1 MGQTPP
7 LAPPSSL
14 AIDWDDV
21 ARRGQEYYE
30 RHLRAQL
37 EPAHH
42 GMFVAIDVR
51 SGDYFLGATD
61 QEALTLATQ
70 RRPGEALYLARVGY
84 SVAVRLRRT
93 G

>member
-1 MGQTPP
+1 MRQTPP
-7 LAPPSSL
+7 LATPPPP

-21 ARRGQEYYE
+21 ARRGQEHYQQ
-30 RHLRAQL
+30 HLRAQL
-37 EPAHH
+37 EPVHH
-42 GMFVAIDVR
+42 GMFVAIDVD

-70 RRPGEALYLARVGY
+70 GRPGAALYLARVGHP
-84 SVAVRLRRT
+84 VAVRLRHT